1 MHKAKRKM
9 TPQPGQCN
17 QCVNFDWQCIF
28 NLVAKK
34 TEQIGTPLEIEALD
48 VLNRQGIR

>member
-1 MHKAKRKM
+1 MHI
-9 TPQPGQCN
+9 QPRS
-17 QCVNFDWQCIF
+17 
-28 NLVAKK
+28 KK